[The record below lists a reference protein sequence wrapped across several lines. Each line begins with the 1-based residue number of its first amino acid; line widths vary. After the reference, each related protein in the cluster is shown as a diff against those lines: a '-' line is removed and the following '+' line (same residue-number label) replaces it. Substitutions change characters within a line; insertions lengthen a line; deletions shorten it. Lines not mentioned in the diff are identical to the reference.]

1 MDLASKYQDV
11 SGEKAPLL
19 EFASQLINTNLKYLD
34 RPDIRH
40 DKQMKVGF
48 LLGAPGV
55 HVRSVTLLF
64 KLDYSKGHCF
74 LDKLK

>member
-11 SGEKAPLL
+11 SGEKAALL
-19 EFASQLINTNLKYLD
+19 EFASQLANTNLKYLD
-34 RPDIRH
+34 RPDVRN

-55 HVRSVTLLF
+55 HVRSNKV
-64 KLDYSKGHCF
+64 
-74 LDKLK
+74 